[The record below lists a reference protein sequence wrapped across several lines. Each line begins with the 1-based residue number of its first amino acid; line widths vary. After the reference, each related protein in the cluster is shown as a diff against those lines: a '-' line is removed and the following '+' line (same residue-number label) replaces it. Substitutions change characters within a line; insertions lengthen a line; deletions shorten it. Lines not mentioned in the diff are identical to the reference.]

1 MYFALHEQ
9 MSVARENKKQQ
20 NAALLGSLREIK
32 VEEKEDLLIFNV
44 KKLGL
49 RIQPT
54 LVEVLIYN

>member
-9 MSVARENKKQQ
+9 MSVAKENKKQQ

-54 LVEVLIYN
+54 LVQVLIYN

>member
-9 MSVARENKKQQ
+9 MSVAKENKKQQ